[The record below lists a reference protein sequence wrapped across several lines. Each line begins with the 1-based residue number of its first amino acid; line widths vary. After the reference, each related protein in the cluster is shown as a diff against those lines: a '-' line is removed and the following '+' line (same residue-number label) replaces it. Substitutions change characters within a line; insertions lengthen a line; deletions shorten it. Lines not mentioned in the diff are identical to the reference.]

1 MPMFIDVLLKFLWRL
16 WSSGLFNPI
25 SDLGNGVS
33 SVSRRCDKLPESGE
47 TCEDI
52 SEEGVSVNNYCKK
65 ILTFNFTAW
74 WIHLLL

>member
-1 MPMFIDVLLKFLWRL
+1 MPMFIEVLLKFLWRL
-16 WSSGLFNPI
+16 WSSDIFNPI

-52 SEEGVSVNNYCKK
+52 SDEGGVGVK
-65 ILTFNFTAW
+65 IRILKDAY
-74 WIHLLL
+74 I

>member
-1 MPMFIDVLLKFLWRL
+1 MFIEVLLKFLWRL
-16 WSSGLFNPI
+16 WSSGLFNLI
-25 SDLGNGVS
+25 LDLHQLGVA
-33 SVSRRCDKLPESGE
+33 VSRRCDKLPESGE